1 MNRYERETRNIRGTA
16 VWKWPGLSPMSCLL
30 SSFTPT
36 PEGPTHTVTDR
47 TRQVWAGTVRWWHH
61 RVSPSPE
68 ETREQ
73 LFLGKRQSFPSH
85 ALEQPR
91 RIHAS
96 PTRRNE
102 VGSCRKPT
110 PQPSSSNVDPE
121 RIPYLISEHLPPRSQ
136 APRWAV
142 LRLTEV
148 RGTFLHRRQAVES
161 TPLPPLLR
169 ATGGRADLLGTE
181 PVRFSGPMLRGLHL
195 VKCSSF
201 ATVNP

>member
-1 MNRYERETRNIRGTA
+1 MARIESNELSSQFVHSNTRRPYTHSHRQNSSGVGRYSEVVTSPCQPFPWRNPRAAVLRETAELPVSCTGAAQKDPRFSNAQKRG
-16 VWKWPGLSPMSCLL
+16 GEL
-30 SSFTPT
+30 
-36 PEGPTHTVTDR
+36 
-47 TRQVWAGTVRWWHH
+47 
-61 RVSPSPE
+61 
-68 ETREQ
+68 
-73 LFLGKRQSFPSH
+73 
-85 ALEQPR
+85 
-91 RIHAS
+91 
-96 PTRRNE
+96 
-102 VGSCRKPT
+102 RKPT